1 MGQERSLQHF
11 SAFMATEGYLVMT
24 PIQRRYGKGQVIA
37 SILNSWES
45 ILGNK
50 TWSSNLKPDQAGRG
64 SRPTC
69 REGEKKS
76 DSSLDVVASS

>member
-1 MGQERSLQHF
+1 M
-11 SAFMATEGYLVMT
+11 AFEGYLVMT
-24 PIQRRYGKGQVIA
+24 PIQRRYGRGKVTS

-64 SRPTC
+64 SRLTY
-69 REGEKKS
+69 REGGKMIQ
-76 DSSLDVVASS
+76 V